1 MNHSKDEEEEWKKFE
16 YLCRFINPQAA
27 TEVFDQKVIEKTV
40 STEDVLFEQMSKDLK
55 GKYSPKELKAI
66 MEDPKH
72 HSELDR
78 IERV

>member
-1 MNHSKDEEEEWKKFE
+1 MNHTRDEEEEWKKFE
-16 YLCRFINPQAA
+16 YLCRFINPQIASD
-27 TEVFDQKVIEKTV
+27 VFDRKVIDRTV
-40 STEDVLFEQMSKDLK
+40 STADVLFEQMSKDLK
-55 GKYSPKELKAI
+55 GKYTPEELKAM

>member
-1 MNHSKDEEEEWKKFE
+1 MNHSRDEEEEWKKFE
-16 YLCRFINPQAA
+16 YLCRFINPQIA
-27 TEVFDQKVIEKTV
+27 TEVFDQKIIDKTE

-55 GKYSPKELKAI
+55 GKYTPQELKGM